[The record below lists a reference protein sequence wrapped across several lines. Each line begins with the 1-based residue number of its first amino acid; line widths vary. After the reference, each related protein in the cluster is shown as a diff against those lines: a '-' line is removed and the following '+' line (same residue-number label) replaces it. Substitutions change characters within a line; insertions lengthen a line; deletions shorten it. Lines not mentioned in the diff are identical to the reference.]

1 MTVSPL
7 GRRYFSNLRSGSAAR
22 AGIAQSAAARTK
34 TRRSTCCL
42 LPKGTA
48 LLLPTLPR
56 RKPGP
61 YVPAPARSKRD
72 QSPGK
77 RLTGLFVS
85 RRVRGERREK
95 TSLFFLRALCEL
107 CVNVSRRV
115 WRRARCGRRRAR
127 RG

>member
-56 RKPGP
+56 RKPTRH
-61 YVPAPARSKRD
+61 APSPSSQARWK
-72 QSPGK
+72 
-77 RLTGLFVS
+77 
-85 RRVRGERREK
+85 VREAGR
-95 TSLFFLRALCEL
+95 
-107 CVNVSRRV
+107 NVSLLAQNGGEPGAGVGELGGDDHVAHRIFAV
-115 WRRARCGRRRAR
+115 GH
-127 RG
+127 RGTGAL